1 MQANFI
7 MKKYL
12 LSGIIPLFVLCGCAQ
27 PPPPQVVEVPVYVN
41 RTVVVHPHSDSAES
55 FRAIEKPSTYS
66 R

>member
-1 MQANFI
+1 

-12 LSGIIPLFVLCGCAQ
+12 LSGVIPLFVLCGGAE
-27 PPPPQVVEVPVYVN
+27 PTPPQVVEVPVYVD
-41 RTVVVHPHSDSAES
+41 RPVVHHNSDSAES

>member
-1 MQANFI
+1 

-12 LSGIIPLFVLCGCAQ
+12 LLGIIPLFVLCGCAE

-41 RTVVVHPHSDSAES
+41 RPVVHPRSDRAED

-66 R
+66 Q